1 MTSDQFAPEESPEE
15 LSEPI
20 APNVLDLAQ
29 TAKTDAP
36 FPIVAIAAS
45 AGGLEAFTQ
54 LISNLPTDTGM
65 AFVLI
70 QHLDPTHKS
79 LLTEILGRT
88 TEMPV
93 SEVVEGMVVEPNQ
106 VYIIPPNTKMLLS
119 EGRLH
124 LSPREKLQGKY
135 MPGDAFFASLAA
147 DRGNKAIAVVLS
159 GSDGDGALGLTA
171 IKAAGGVTFA
181 QCEATAK
188 FESMPNTAVETGNID
203 FVLPPQAIALELA
216 VLSRSPFLAQPQS
229 PQLIPDASEPGDAL
243 ETIFAL
249 LLRATGVD
257 FTHYKPNTIDR
268 RMQRRMLLYKIERL
282 EDYAQYLQN
291 HPEEVQALYEEI
303 LIHVT
308 SFFRDPEAFQA
319 LKEQVFPTIT
329 QSKSAEAPV
338 RIWVAGCSTGEEVY
352 SIAICL
358 LEFLSEQTT
367 TPPIQIFA
375 TDISER
381 AIGRARSGIYIES
394 QMVDVSSERRQRFFV
409 LLEDGSYRIS
419 KAIRELCVFARQ
431 NLGSDPPFSNLDLI
445 SCRNVLIYL
454 AEPLQK
460 RVMPIF
466 HYSLNS
472 EGFLMLG
479 TSESIGNSAN
489 LFTLVDQR
497 SKIYAKKLITTNPIF
512 SFTTSSY
519 PVVKKGVEP
528 RPLAGI
534 SQSTPVNPRNRFN
547 LQREIDQLIL
557 NRYAPI
563 GVVVNDQME
572 ILQLRGDTAPYLSL
586 ASGAPNLN
594 LLAMV
599 NGSLS
604 VDLRTAI
611 FQAQTQNIS
620 VRQTGIQVESG
631 DPGGICEAARPR
643 VVNLEVIPV
652 QSAIVELRYFLV
664 LFEEASLPVQNLNP
678 IPAEGGEIGD
688 LDRENIRLRQ
698 ALAAAE
704 LEKMTTQAYLQSMIQ
719 EQEHLNQDLRVAN
732 EEVLSSNEEL
742 QSTNEEL
749 QTAKEEIQSSNEELT
764 TTNEELRSLNL
775 ELHQVNNDLVNF
787 LASINIP
794 VLVLDNDL
802 QIRRFT
808 PLGQQLFNLITT
820 DVGRPFSDIRSSL
833 EVPDLEAMILKVIE
847 TLQTKE
853 EEVQTQ
859 TGYWYRLRIRPYR
872 TTENQINGV
881 VIVLIDIDAL
891 KKSAATIES
900 ARNYAETIVETV
912 PTPLVVLDTDLRVNT
927 ANRSFYDTFQ
937 VSEAETEQSSLF
949 ALGNGQWNIPQ
960 LRSSLTDLLAN
971 QVQIQDLE
979 MEHYFEQIGQKTMLL
994 NACKLRRDDSLM
1006 LLLSIEDIT
1015 DRKQYEIER
1024 SQLLT
1029 QEQSA
1034 RQQAETANQAK
1045 DEFLSNLSHELRN
1058 PLNSML
1064 GWTKLLST
1072 RTLDETAEA
1081 RALEVIEQSAKA
1093 QSQLIEDLLDT
1104 SRIVSG
1110 KLRVVTCPI
1119 DLVEVVQSAIGIVQ
1133 PSAQAKNIQIISSLN
1148 PVSIL
1153 GDSDRLQQVLW
1164 NLLSNA
1170 IKFTPSGGQVN
1181 ITLEALPAYAEIR
1194 VSDTGK
1200 GIQADLLPYIFD
1212 RFRQGDSSSTKA
1224 SQGLGLGLSIV
1235 RQLVELHGGTVQAES
1250 LGEGQGTTM
1259 TVQLPLQS
1267 VLQEPTPPSDPK
1279 PTELEAPADDSS
1291 DNVPSLDGL
1300 HILVVDDQ
1308 ADTREMFQFV
1318 LEIYGAK
1325 VRAVASARAAIAAIS
1340 ENPNY
1345 DVLISD
1351 IGMPGE
1357 NGYFLIKQ
1365 VRSLSAEAGGQ
1376 IPAVALTGYAGE
1388 QERQLAIEAG
1398 FQAHLAKP
1406 VEPVQLAQIVA
1417 TLTGRA

>member
-1 MTSDQFAPEESPEE
+1 M
-15 LSEPI
+15 
-20 APNVLDLAQ
+20 
-29 TAKTDAP
+29 
-36 FPIVAIAAS
+36 
-45 AGGLEAFTQ
+45 
-54 LISNLPTDTGM
+54 
-65 AFVLI
+65 
-70 QHLDPTHKS
+70 
-79 LLTEILGRT
+79 LGRT

-135 MPGDAFFASLAA
+135 MPGDAFFVSLAA

-159 GSDGDGALGLTA
+159 GLDGDGSLGLTA

-181 QCEATAK
+181 QCEDTAK
-188 FESMPNTAVETGNID
+188 FESMPNTAVATGNVD
-203 FVLPPQAIALELA
+203 FVLPPQAIAEELA
-216 VLSRSPFLAQPQS
+216 ILSRKPFPFRPLPPQII
-229 PQLIPDASEPGDAL
+229 QEVLKPGDAL
-243 ETIFAL
+243 ETIFSL

-257 FTHYKPNTIDR
+257 FAHYKSNTIDR
-268 RMQRRMLLYKIERL
+268 RMQRRMLLYKLERL

-291 HPEEVQALYEEI
+291 HPDEVQALYEEI

-319 LKEQVFPTIT
+319 LKEQVFPNIT
-329 QSKSAEAPV
+329 QNKSAEAPI

-375 TDISER
+375 TDISEA
-381 AIGRARSGIYIES
+381 AISRARSGVYLEN
-394 QMVDVSSERRQRFFV
+394 QMVDVSPERRQRFFV

-419 KAIRELCVFARQ
+419 KAVRELCVFARQ

-454 AEPLQK
+454 TGALQK

-466 HYSLNS
+466 HYSLNRD
-472 EGFLMLG
+472 GFLMLG
-479 TSESIGNSAN
+479 TSEGVGKSAD
-489 LFTLVDQR
+489 LFELVEKR
-497 SKIYAKKLITTNPIF
+497 SKIYAKKLTITNPVF
-512 SFTTSSY
+512 SFTTGLY
-519 PVVKKGVEP
+519 PVNKKDAELRSP
-528 RPLAGI
+528 AI
-534 SQSTPVNPRNRFN
+534 SANRFN

-557 NRYAPI
+557 NRYAPV
-563 GVVVNDQME
+563 GVVINDQME
-572 ILQLRGDTAPYLSL
+572 VLQLRGDTAPYLGL

-599 NGSLS
+599 KDGLS
-604 VDLRTAI
+604 MALRTAI
-611 FQAQTQNIS
+611 FQAQTENIS
-620 VRQTGIQVESG
+620 VRQTEIQIESG
-631 DPGGICEAARPR
+631 DPGGICEAARVR
-643 VVNLEVIPV
+643 VVNLEVLPV
-652 QSAIVELRYFLV
+652 QPTIAESRYFLV
-664 LFEEASLPVQNLNP
+664 LFEEASLPVQNPNS
-678 IPAEGGEIGD
+678 IPSEGAESGD
-688 LDRENIRLRQ
+688 RDQENMRLRQ
-698 ALAAAE
+698 ALAAAKQ
-704 LEKMTTQAYLQSMIQ
+704 EKTVAQSYLQTLIH
-719 EQEHLNQDLRVAN
+719 EQETLNQNLIIAS

-764 TTNEELRSLNL
+764 TTNEELRDINL
-775 ELHQVNNDLVNF
+775 ELQHVNNDLVNF
-787 LASINIP
+787 LAGINIP

-808 PLGQQLFNLITT
+808 PSAQQLFNLITT
-820 DVGRPFSDIRSSL
+820 DVGRPFNDIRASL
-833 EVPDLEAMILKVIE
+833 EVPDLEAMILEVLE

-853 EEVQTQ
+853 QEVQTQ
-859 TGYWYRLRIRPYR
+859 TGYWYTLRIRPYR

-891 KKSAATIES
+891 KKSAATIEA

-912 PTPLVVLDTDLRVNT
+912 PTPLVVLDAELRVNT
-927 ANRSFYDTFQ
+927 ANRSFYSTFQ

-960 LRSSLTDLLAN
+960 LRASLTDLLAN

-979 MEHYFEQIGQKTMLL
+979 IEHYFEQIGQKTMLL
-994 NACKLRRDDSLM
+994 NACKLRQEDSLM
-1006 LLLSIEDIT
+1006 ILLSIEDIT

-1029 QEQSA
+1029 QEQAA

-1064 GWTKLLST
+1064 GWAKLLST
-1072 RTLDETAEA
+1072 RTLDKTAEA
-1081 RALEVIEQSAKA
+1081 RALKVIEQSAKA

-1110 KLRVVTCPI
+1110 KLRLITCPI
-1119 DLVEVVQSAIGIVQ
+1119 DLTEVVLSVIGVVQ
-1133 PSAQAKNIQIISSLN
+1133 LSAQAKNIQIISSLN

-1170 IKFTPSGGQVN
+1170 IKFTPSGGQVE
-1181 ITLEALPAYAEIR
+1181 ITLEALPTYAKLR
-1194 VSDTGK
+1194 VSDTGQ
-1200 GIQADLLPYIFD
+1200 GIPADLLPYIFD
-1212 RFRQGDSSSTKA
+1212 RFRQGDSSKTKA

-1235 RQLVELHGGTVQAES
+1235 RQLVELHGGTVKAES
-1250 LGEGQGTTM
+1250 LGEGQGTTV
-1259 TVQLPLQS
+1259 TVQLPLQLAPQDPTPLS
-1267 VLQEPTPPSDPK
+1267 DPEPTV
-1279 PTELEAPADDSS
+1279 LEAPADDSS
-1291 DNVPSLDGL
+1291 DDSPSLEAL

-1308 ADTREMFQFV
+1308 ADTREMFQF
-1318 LEIYGAK
+1318 
-1325 VRAVASARAAIAAIS
+1325 
-1340 ENPNY
+1340 
-1345 DVLISD
+1345 
-1351 IGMPGE
+1351 
-1357 NGYFLIKQ
+1357 
-1365 VRSLSAEAGGQ
+1365 
-1376 IPAVALTGYAGE
+1376 
-1388 QERQLAIEAG
+1388 
-1398 FQAHLAKP
+1398 
-1406 VEPVQLAQIVA
+1406 
-1417 TLTGRA
+1417 